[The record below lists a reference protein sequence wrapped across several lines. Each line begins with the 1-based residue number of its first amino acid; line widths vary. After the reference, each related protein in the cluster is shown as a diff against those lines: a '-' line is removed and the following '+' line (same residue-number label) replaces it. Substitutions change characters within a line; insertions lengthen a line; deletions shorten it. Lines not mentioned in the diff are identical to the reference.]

1 MKKISSVIAFAVLAV
16 MLIPLAAQADTDKET
31 GKINDSIEV
40 IEQIMGI
47 PESGIPQEIL
57 AEAQGIAIIPGV
69 IKAGFF
75 LGGRYG
81 TGVML
86 IRNPEGVWSRPAFI
100 SIGGGSIGWQV
111 GVQSIDIILVFKS
124 RKGVENMMRGKFTLG
139 ADAGVAAGPVGR
151 RVEAGTDVQLKAE
164 IVSYSRTRGLFVGLS
179 LEGASLQVDDTA
191 NEIYYGR
198 KASEV
203 RDIFMSKELTT
214 PASAEKLRQ
223 VLKRY
228 TNGKEAPVKETPA
241 AEAPAKETP
250 AKEAPVKEA
259 PAMETPVKE
268 TPAKEAP
275 ATDKG

>member
-1 MKKISSVIAFAVLAV
+1 MKKISSIIALAVFAV
-16 MLIPLAAQADTDKET
+16 MLTLSAAHAASSKET

-57 AEAQGIAIIPGV
+57 AKAQGIAIIPGV
-69 IKAGFF
+69 IKAGFI

-86 IRNPEGVWSRPAFI
+86 IRNTEGVWSRPAFI

-164 IVSYSRTRGLFVGLS
+164 IVSYSRTRGLFAGLS
-179 LEGASLQVDDTA
+179 LEGASLQVDDSA
-191 NEIYYGR
+191 NEAFYGA

-203 RDIFMSKELTT
+203 RDIFTSKELTT
-214 PASAEKLRQ
+214 PAPTEKLREA
-223 VLKRY
+223 LRRY
-228 TNGKEAPVKETPA
+228 TNGKETPA
-241 AEAPAKETP
+241 R
-250 AKEAPVKEA
+250 
-259 PAMETPVKE
+259 E

-275 ATDKG
+275 AADKG